1 MRLLIISHTPHYL
14 KQNTI
19 VGWGPTVREID
30 HLCQLFRKVV
40 HVAPLHRG
48 VAPASSAPYTAGN
61 VEVRSVA
68 PASSKL
74 ELIYRLPGY
83 VKVIAQEA
91 GRADVVHVRCPANI
105 SAIGIVLLSFLR
117 KPAIRWIKYAGNWRP
132 ERKDSWGYNFQRWWL
147 RHRFHRGFVTVNGD
161 WLGDPG
167 HVHPFLNPCLT
178 NEELALAKQAGT
190 KKELN
195 EPLRILFVGR
205 LEQPKGVSRVLHI
218 VERLQQEGVEVFLDL
233 VGDGPQRSQFERS
246 AAKLGLSELVK
257 FHGWV
262 PRSDLPALYGSAH
275 FLLLPT
281 SSSEGW
287 PKVLGEAMAYGVV
300 PVSTNVSSIPQYL
313 RRFETGRTFEP
324 ENLEG
329 FVGAFRWYA
338 AHPEIWKQ
346 ETIRGMKAA
355 HGFTYDAYLTQ
366 VRSLIRLPS
375 VDPREETARKNTSS
389 I

>member
-1 MRLLIISHTPHYL
+1 MRLLIISHTPHYM

-30 HLCQLFRKVV
+30 HLSQLFRKVV

-68 PASSKL
+68 PARSKL

-83 VKVIAQEA
+83 VKAIAQEA

-132 ERKDSWGYNFQRWWL
+132 EGNDSWGYTFQRWWL
-147 RHRFHRGFVTVNGD
+147 KHRFHRGFVTVNGD
-161 WLGDPG
+161 WPGDPG

-190 KKELN
+190 KKELK
-195 EPLRILFVGR
+195 EPLQILFVGR
-205 LEQPKGVSRVLHI
+205 LEQAKGVSRVLHI
-218 VERLQQEGVEVFLDL
+218 VERLQRDGIEVFLDL
-233 VGDGPQRSQFERS
+233 VGDGPQRPQFEQS

-257 FHGWV
+257 FHGWL
-262 PRSDLPALYGSAH
+262 PRSALPTSYGPAH

-324 ENLEG
+324 DNLEG
-329 FVGAFRWYA
+329 FAGAFRWYA

-346 ETIRGMKAA
+346 ESMRGMKAA
-355 HGFTYDAYLTQ
+355 HGFTYDAYLTE
-366 VRSLIRLPS
+366 VRGLIHLPS
-375 VDPREETARKNTSS
+375 VDPRENTVRENTSS
-389 I
+389 V